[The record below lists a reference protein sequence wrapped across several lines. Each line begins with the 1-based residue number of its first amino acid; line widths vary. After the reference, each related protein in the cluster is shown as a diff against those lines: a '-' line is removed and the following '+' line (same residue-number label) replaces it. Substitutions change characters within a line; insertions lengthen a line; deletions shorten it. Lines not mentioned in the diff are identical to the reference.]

1 MVKYLF
7 IDFDRTIFD
16 TDSFYNHLE
25 QAVLVDQIK
34 DASDLN
40 LAAFVYPDTISFI
53 WNARQAGYLPY
64 LITYGDRTVQQT
76 KVRMSGLESLFVN
89 VFYVEQGSKGD
100 FIRAFLNSF
109 VSCEDIAF
117 IDDLPEHINGV
128 RTRIPQSKT
137 FLICRPGAKRAGQQ
151 CDGLQI
157 VESLSAVIPFL

>member
-1 MVKYLF
+1 MKYLF

-25 QAVLVDQIK
+25 RVLLIDLIK
-34 DASDLN
+34 QGSELD

-64 LITYGDRTVQQT
+64 LITFGDRTVQQT
-76 KVRMSGLESLFVN
+76 KVRSSGLESLFVN

-100 FIRAFLNSF
+100 YIRTFLNSV
-109 VSCEDIAF
+109 VSCENIAF
-117 IDDLPEHINGV
+117 IDDLPEHVKIV

-137 FLICRPGAKRAGQQ
+137 FLMCRPGAKRAAQQ
-151 CDGLQI
+151 CDGLQV
-157 VESLSAVIPFL
+157 VESLSPVIPFL